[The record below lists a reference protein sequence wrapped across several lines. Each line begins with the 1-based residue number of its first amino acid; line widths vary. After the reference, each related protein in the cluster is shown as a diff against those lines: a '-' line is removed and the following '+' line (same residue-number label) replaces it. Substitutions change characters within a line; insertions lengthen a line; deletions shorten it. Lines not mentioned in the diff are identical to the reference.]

1 MAFETGVLKM
11 QRQHLKL
18 WHRPSR
24 RPSLPRTT
32 QSCVQRSSLE
42 NTESLDLYHKNT
54 AMRSLLTVTTNT
66 SRDARSVTNS
76 KVLKPWLRSRNG
88 PVLAASR
95 ANLTRIL
102 SRAINKVGLLDLAF
116 RLMELSMN
124 QVGSEHVCA
133 PARFWIRRYKSMLLV
148 GLWPTCHVSVSA
160 SAHIHNAFF
169 GHEGKRLCFSLVS
182 CF

>member
-1 MAFETGVLKM
+1 MPLPSSKILLMNPTHQSTSGEIQEVASSSVRDGSAEDAETASEALV
-11 QRQHLKL
+11 
-18 WHRPSR
+18 PA
-24 RPSLPRTT
+24 
-32 QSCVQRSSLE
+32 QSKTCVQRSSLE
-42 NTESLDLYHKNT
+42 NTESFGLYHRNT
-54 AMRSLLTVTTNT
+54 AMRYLLTVTTNA

-102 SRAINKVGLLDLAF
+102 SRAINKVGLLGLAF

-133 PARFWIRRYKSMLLV
+133 PARFWTRR
-148 GLWPTCHVSVSA
+148 
-160 SAHIHNAFF
+160 
-169 GHEGKRLCFSLVS
+169 
-182 CF
+182 

>member
-1 MAFETGVLKM
+1 M
-11 QRQHLKL
+11 QRLHLKL
-18 WHRPSR
+18 WYRPSR

-54 AMRSLLTVTTNT
+54 AMRSLLTVTTNA
-66 SRDARSVTNS
+66 SRDARFVTNS

-102 SRAINKVGLLDLAF
+102 SRAIKKVCLLGLAF

-160 SAHIHNAFF
+160 STHIHNAFF